1 MREVLSPRALA
12 ECEPRWQM
20 RPVSSLTTHISG
32 IYHERMRDELPVL
45 TRQAT
50 ELSKRFG
57 DVRAFH
63 LHALAGLLRELRDQV
78 DSHAW
83 TEEDL
88 LFPVL
93 AARDHPTI
101 LITTLTPDRLLR
113 LVDELSQDH
122 VHIREMLG
130 RITAHIAAVS
140 DLAAVVPEWAE
151 LLERVTRLR
160 DYKLEELDLE
170 DRCVL
175 PRARE
180 YAAADRLSELY
191 R

>member
-1 MREVLSPRALA
+1 
-12 ECEPRWQM
+12 M
-20 RPVSSLTTHISG
+20 RPVSALATHISG

-45 TRQAT
+45 TRQAA
-50 ELSKRFG
+50 ELSKLFG
-57 DVRAFH
+57 DFRAFQ
-63 LHALAGLLRELRDQV
+63 LHALAGLLRDLANEV

-83 TEEDL
+83 TEDDL

-93 AARDHPTI
+93 AARDHPSI
-101 LITTLTPDRLLR
+101 LITTLTPDRLLA
-113 LVDELSQDH
+113 LVDQLAQDH
-122 VHIREMLG
+122 LHIRAVLA
-130 RITAHIAAVS
+130 RISTHVAAVS
-140 DLAAVVPEWAE
+140 DRAADVPEWAE
-151 LLERVTRLR
+151 LLERVTKLR

-180 YAAADRLSELY
+180 YAAADRLSSFY